1 MAHADQVAT
10 KARKPRPAPGHH
22 DPAAVA
28 AALEEVKRS
37 PTVSVA
43 TAGLVL
49 KIGRNVS
56 YREAASGGIPAVRV
70 GGQLRVPSGK
80 LLEMLGIS
88 VPQATHQHEAA

>member
-1 MAHADQVAT
+1 MSHDDQNIP
-10 KARKPRPAPGHH
+10 KARKPRPAAAHQ

-37 PTVSVA
+37 PTVSVS

-56 YREAASGGIPAVRV
+56 YREAVKGGIPAVRV
-70 GGQLRVPSGK
+70 GGQLRVPSQK
-80 LLEMLGIS
+80 LLEMLGINAS
-88 VPQATHQHEAA
+88 EAA